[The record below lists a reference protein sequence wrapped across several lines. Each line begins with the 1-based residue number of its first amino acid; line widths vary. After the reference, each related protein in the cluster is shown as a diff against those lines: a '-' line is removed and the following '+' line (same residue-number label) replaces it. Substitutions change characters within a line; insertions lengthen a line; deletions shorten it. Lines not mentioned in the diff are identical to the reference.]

1 MSMTTANKLKKR
13 FYEAATKLRQQR
25 SQLRKGR
32 GPVFGTIR
40 LKTA

>member
-13 FYEAATKLRQQR
+13 FYAATKLRQQR

-32 GPVFGTIR
+32 GPVFGTLR